1 MVSTLEELNCW
12 VAACSRLWL
21 FLDYDGTLA
30 DFSASPDRVNLQPE
44 IVALVRQLSCN
55 PRLRVTIISGR
66 KMEAIRD
73 LLPLSVI
80 FLAGVY
86 GVEIL
91 APPGELIYREEYG
104 LIRPFLDKLK
114 PLWETLVTGQTGFFL
129 EDKNWSL
136 ALHALAAEVDL
147 ARPVL
152 MSARRTAKKILP
164 AGRFRRFASS
174 NFLEIA
180 PLKAHKGKTVRYLLS
195 KFPFSD
201 TQLVYIGDDDKD
213 AEAFQAVHALG
224 GINIQVAHPANSS
237 RFPNADYLLDSPQEV
252 HKWLGK
258 LI

>member
-1 MVSTLEELNCW
+1 MTALWPIFPNRLTGLNI
-12 VAACSRLWL
+12 
-21 FLDYDGTLA
+21 
-30 DFSASPDRVNLQPE
+30 QPE
-44 IVALVRQLSCN
+44 IVGLVRQLSCN

-66 KMEAIRD
+66 KMQAIRE
-73 LLPLSVI
+73 LLPLSGI

-86 GVEIL
+86 GVEIQT
-91 APPGELIYREEYG
+91 PTGELIHREEYG
-104 LIRPFLDKLK
+104 SIRPFLDKLK

-136 ALHALAAEVDL
+136 ALHALAVEVDL

-201 TQLVYIGDDDKD
+201 TQALSILEMTIRMRKRFRRCMLW
-213 AEAFQAVHALG
+213 AELTSRSLIPHTHPGFRMQITSWIHHRMCASGLG
-224 GINIQVAHPANSS
+224 N
-237 RFPNADYLLDSPQEV
+237 
-252 HKWLGK
+252 
-258 LI
+258 